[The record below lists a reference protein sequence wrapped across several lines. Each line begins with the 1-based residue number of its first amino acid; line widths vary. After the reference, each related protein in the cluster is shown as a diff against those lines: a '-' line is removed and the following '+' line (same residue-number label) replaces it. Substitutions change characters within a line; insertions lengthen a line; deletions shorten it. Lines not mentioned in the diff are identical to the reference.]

1 MMSYSDE
8 KKQAALDCLAANE
21 GDFKV
26 TAKDTGIGVRTLQRW
41 AGEASEDTPEDAL
54 HKLRDNFVSLKERI
68 EAGRNENVSDNDLY
82 VWLHDHLTPSLL
94 DGSVQILNSMADG
107 IDDAP
112 LNQRIAALK
121 YFTETLFKLTQMMPK
136 GEERLVRVEFVDPSD
151 GTTHPSPYWTR
162 KDSGE

>member
-1 MMSYSDE
+1 MVYSDE
-8 KKQAALDCLAANE
+8 EKQAALDCLAANE

-26 TAKDTGIGVRTLQRW
+26 TAKDTSIGVKTLRRW
-41 AGEASEDTPEDAL
+41 AGEASDASPQNAL
-54 HKLRDNFVSLKERI
+54 HQLRDNFVSLKEQI
-68 EAGRNENVSDNDLY
+68 ETQRTANVSDNDLY

-121 YFTETLFKLTQMMPK
+121 YFTETIFKLTQMMPK

-162 KDSGE
+162 DDTEK